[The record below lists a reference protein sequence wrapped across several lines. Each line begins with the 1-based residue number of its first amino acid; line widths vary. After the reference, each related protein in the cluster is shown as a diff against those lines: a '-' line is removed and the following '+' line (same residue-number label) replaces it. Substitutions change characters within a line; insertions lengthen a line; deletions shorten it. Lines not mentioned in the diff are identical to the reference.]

1 MRSTSSLG
9 LNLIKKYEGLRLNAY
24 LCPASVVTIG
34 YGSTKYPN
42 GKKVLLGEK
51 LSGEKEATQLL
62 LSTLDPYEAAV
73 NKHLPNIN
81 QCQFDALVSFAYNV
95 GTGAF
100 IKSTLLKKAKVN
112 NADPS
117 ILDEFLRWNKA
128 AGKVMN
134 GLTNRRREE
143 ANLYFSICNF

>member
-9 LNLIKKYEGLRLNAY
+9 LNLIKKYEGLRLSAY

-34 YGSTKYPN
+34 YGSTRYPN
-42 GKKVLLGEK
+42 GKKVILGEK

-81 QCQFDALVSFAYNV
+81 QCQFDALVSFAYNL
-95 GTGAF
+95 GTGAL
-100 IKSTLLKKAKVN
+100 IKSTLLKKAKIN
-112 NADPS
+112 PNDPS

-128 AGKVMN
+128 AGKVLA

-143 ANLYFSICNF
+143 ANLYFSLCK